1 MEVTQIG
8 FVLDQLP
15 CVSPG
20 AAERLQFF
28 QLSIRET
35 FVFGKVGEKLNDYSV
50 F

>member
-1 MEVTQIG
+1 MVGLYRLRLGSTAMRQSEG
-8 FVLDQLP
+8 LLK
-15 CVSPG
+15 G
-20 AAERLQFF
+20 LQFF